1 MLIASLHSMFETTF
15 ILMILFGIVVRLEAR
30 KFAAKHPDVTK
41 KGVHVL
47 GSVIFRHLSKW

>member
-1 MLIASLHSMFETTF
+1 MFETTF